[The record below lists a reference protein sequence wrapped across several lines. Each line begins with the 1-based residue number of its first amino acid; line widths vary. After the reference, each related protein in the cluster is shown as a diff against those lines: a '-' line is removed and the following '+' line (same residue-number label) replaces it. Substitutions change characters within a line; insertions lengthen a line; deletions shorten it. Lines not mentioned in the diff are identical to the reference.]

1 MEDIA
6 MKAQKTYM
14 VPMTEFVILSTTEKV
29 MQDSF
34 IDKFSG
40 GDLVDTGIVISEEAD
55 DSDDD
60 NRSNEWSNHL
70 WDKFD

>member
-1 MEDIA
+1 MA

-14 VPMTEFVILSTTEKV
+14 VPMTEFVVLSTTEKV

>member
-1 MEDIA
+1 MA

-40 GDLVDTGIVISEEAD
+40 GDLIDTGIVISEEAD
-55 DSDDD
+55 DSDND

>member
-1 MEDIA
+1 
-6 MKAQKTYM
+6 MKAKKIYM
-14 VPMTEFVILSTTEKV
+14 MPTTELVVLNTKEKV

>member
-1 MEDIA
+1 

-14 VPMTEFVILSTTEKV
+14 VPMTEFVVLSTTEKV

-40 GDLVDTGIVISEEAD
+40 GDLIDTGIVISEEAD
-55 DSDDD
+55 DSDND

>member
-1 MEDIA
+1 MA

-14 VPMTEFVILSTTEKV
+14 VPMTEFVVLSTTEKV

-55 DSDDD
+55 DSDND

>member
-1 MEDIA
+1 

-40 GDLVDTGIVISEEAD
+40 GDLIDTGIVISEEAD
-55 DSDDD
+55 DSDND

>member
-1 MEDIA
+1 
-6 MKAQKTYM
+6 MKAKKTYIG
-14 VPMTEFVILSTTEKV
+14 PITETVTLNTKEKV

>member
-1 MEDIA
+1 MA

-14 VPMTEFVILSTTEKV
+14 MPMTEFVILSTTEKV

-40 GDLVDTGIVISEEAD
+40 GDLIDTGIVISEEAD
-55 DSDDD
+55 DSEDD

>member
-1 MEDIA
+1 MA
-6 MKAQKTYM
+6 MIAQKTYM
-14 VPMTEFVILSTTEKV
+14 VPMTEFVVLSTTEKV

>member
-1 MEDIA
+1 MA

-40 GDLVDTGIVISEEAD
+40 GDLIDTGIVISEEAD

>member
-1 MEDIA
+1 MI
-6 MKAQKTYM
+6 AQKTYM
-14 VPMTEFVILSTTEKV
+14 VPMTEFVVLSTTEKV

>member
-1 MEDIA
+1 MA

>member
-1 MEDIA
+1 

>member
-1 MEDIA
+1 MA
-6 MKAQKTYM
+6 MIAQKTYM
-14 VPMTEFVILSTTEKV
+14 VPMTEFVVLSTTEKV

-40 GDLVDTGIVISEEAD
+40 GDLIDTGIVISEEAD

>member
-1 MEDIA
+1 MA

-14 VPMTEFVILSTTEKV
+14 VPMTEFVVLSTTEKV

-40 GDLVDTGIVISEEAD
+40 GDLIDTGIVISEEAD
-55 DSDDD
+55 DSDND

>member
-1 MEDIA
+1 

-14 VPMTEFVILSTTEKV
+14 VPMIEFVILSTTEKV

>member
-1 MEDIA
+1 MI
-6 MKAQKTYM
+6 AQKTYM

>member
-1 MEDIA
+1 MA

-40 GDLVDTGIVISEEAD
+40 GDLIDTGIVISEEAD

-60 NRSNEWSNHL
+60 NRSNEWSNHI

>member
-1 MEDIA
+1 

-40 GDLVDTGIVISEEAD
+40 GDLIDTGIVISEEAD

>member
-1 MEDIA
+1 

-14 VPMTEFVILSTTEKV
+14 VPMTEFVVLSTTEKV

>member
-1 MEDIA
+1 MEDMA

-14 VPMTEFVILSTTEKV
+14 VPMTEFVVLSTTEKV

-40 GDLVDTGIVISEEAD
+40 GDLIDTGIVISEEAD
-55 DSDDD
+55 NSDDG

-70 WDKFD
+70 WDKFG

>member
-1 MEDIA
+1 

-55 DSDDD
+55 DSNDD

>member
-1 MEDIA
+1 MA
-6 MKAQKTYM
+6 MTAQKTYM